1 MANKP
6 SWIVIHHTAS
16 GRDSTTPEAVNR
28 YHRDK
33 DWDPG
38 SGVARASKSRL
49 GSYIQY
55 HFFIAADGHVTQ
67 CAQDDEIRWHT
78 GPNINSSSIAICL
91 AGWFDQGHDA
101 GPTDKQIESL
111 RELVSKYSWRY
122 KIPRER
128 IVGHHFFATKSCPG
142 FLFDLNK
149 FLDKTN
155 MFAVQGA
162 PKKDQSLLTR
172 LVGRILIRPES
183 RGEAYF
189 VTEKGLISI
198 GTSFLDYTK
207 FFLNLRARK
216 VPHTGISEEDFKKL
230 PLLEE

>member
-16 GRDSTTPEAVNR
+16 GRDFTTPEAVNR

-33 DWDPG
+33 NWDTPPR
-38 SGVARASKSRL
+38 VARALMSSL

-55 HFFIAADGHVTQ
+55 HLFISADGVVTR
-67 CAQDDEIRWHT
+67 CAWDDEIRWHV
-78 GPNINSSSIAICL
+78 GPQINQTSIAICL
-91 AGWFDQGHDA
+91 AGWFDPDHDKA
-101 GPTDKQIESL
+101 PTKEQLSSL
-111 RELVSKYSWRY
+111 KRLISEYSLKY
-122 KIPRER
+122 KIPKER

-142 FLFDLNK
+142 HLFNLKDLLK
-149 FLDKTN
+149 SIDLY
-155 MFAVQGA
+155 MSPGSS
-162 PKKDQSLLTR
+162 KKDPALLSR

-189 VTEKGLISI
+189 VTENGLISI

-216 VPHTGISEEDFKKL
+216 VPHTGISETDFKRL
-230 PLLEE
+230 PILDE